1 MKLNYIFIVCF
12 LYVLS
17 TSSLFAEYY
26 HYVDKNGVKHY
37 TDDISEIPK
46 DQRPDLSVYQS
57 IQTPDIKEPPKTE
70 NKTDTITSK
79 SLGIKRDKL
88 INEYNALVKRNKTL
102 AEQKNTIVEKEY
114 NELAAQLN
122 IEIKQYQE
130 KKEAYEKLVEQYNEQ
145 IKPSGKN

>member
-1 MKLNYIFIVCF
+1 MKLYYIFIVCF
-12 LYVLS
+12 LYILS

-46 DQRPDLSVYQS
+46 DQRPDLTIHQS
-57 IQTPDIKEPPKTE
+57 IKTPDIKEPLKTE
-70 NKTDTITSK
+70 NKVETISSE
-79 SLGIKRDKL
+79 SLETKRDKL
-88 INEYNALVKRNKTL
+88 VTEYNALVKRNKTL
-102 AEQKNTIVEKEY
+102 AEQKNTIDQKKY
-114 NELAAQLN
+114 NELATQLN

-130 KKEAYEKLVEQYNEQ
+130 KKQAYEKLVEQYNEQ

>member
-1 MKLNYIFIVCF
+1 MKLYYIFIVCF
-12 LYVLS
+12 LYILS

-46 DQRPDLSVYQS
+46 DQRPDLTIHQS
-57 IQTPDIKEPPKTE
+57 IQTPDRKEPLKTE
-70 NKTDTITSK
+70 NKVDTISSE
-79 SLGIKRDKL
+79 SLETKRDKL
-88 INEYNALVKRNKTL
+88 VTEYNALVKRNKTL
-102 AEQKNTIVEKEY
+102 AEQKNTIDQKKY
-114 NELAAQLN
+114 NELATQLN